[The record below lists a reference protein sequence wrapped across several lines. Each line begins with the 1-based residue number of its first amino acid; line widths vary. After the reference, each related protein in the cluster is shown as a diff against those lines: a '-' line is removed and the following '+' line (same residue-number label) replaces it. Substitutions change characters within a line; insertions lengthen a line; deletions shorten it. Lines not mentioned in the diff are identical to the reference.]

1 MTGQGQKKRPDANG
15 SRRTNEICR
24 DGLSG
29 WCRDEE
35 KEEYFFS
42 VADIVQVLTDS
53 VNPRDYIKKMLKR
66 DPDLKVRWGTICTP
80 TRMKASDGKF
90 YNTQAAN
97 MEGVLRI
104 IQSIP
109 SKKAEPLKQWLAK
122 VGSQRIDQMIDPEL
136 TFQMAVEDY
145 RRQGY
150 SEQWIIERMKSI
162 MTRKALTDEWER
174 VGVKGQQEFAVLTNI
189 LTKAWSGMNTK
200 QYKQFKGL
208 TKENLR
214 DNMTSVE
221 VALNT
226 LAEASTREL
235 SRQRN
240 PKGFEASK
248 RTAQDGG
255 DVAKVARVQLEK
267 QLGRSVISPSKA
279 SDYLAPIEDADAKV
293 LPEGEE

>member
-1 MTGQGQKKRPDANG
+1 M
-15 SRRTNEICR
+15 SNESVIQAFEGVNVR
-24 DGLSG
+24 IV
-29 WCRDEE
+29 WDEE
-35 KEEYFFS
+35 KEEYYFS
-42 VADIVQVLTDS
+42 VADIVLVLTESTD
-53 VNPRDYIKKMLKR
+53 VKQYIKRMRSR
-66 DPDLKVRWGTICTP
+66 DPELDVKWGTICTP
-80 TRMKASDGKF
+80 VRMRAPDGKMRQ
-90 YNTQAAN
+90 TQAAT
-97 MEGVLRI
+97 MEGILRI

-109 SKKAEPLKQWLAK
+109 SKKAEPLKQWLAE

-150 SEQWIIERMKSI
+150 SDQWINERMKSI

-174 VGVKGQQEFAVLTNI
+174 VGVKEQREFAILTNI
-189 LTKAWSGMNTK
+189 LTKAWSGMTTG
-200 QYKQFKGL
+200 QYKSFKGL

-235 SRQRN
+235 SLQRN

-267 QLGRSVISPSKA
+267 QLGRSVISPAKA
-279 SDYLAPIEDADAKV
+279 SDYLIPTEDADAKE
-293 LPEGEE
+293 LPVGKED